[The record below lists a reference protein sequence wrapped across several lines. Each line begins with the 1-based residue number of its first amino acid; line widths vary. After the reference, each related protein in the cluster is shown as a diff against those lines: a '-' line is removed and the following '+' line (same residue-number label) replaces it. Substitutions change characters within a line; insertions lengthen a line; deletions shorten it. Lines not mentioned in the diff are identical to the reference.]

1 MAFGLAPFDP
11 VRELDRLERAM
22 RRGFEGALGR
32 FGEAMPTPAVEVTD
46 EGDHYQVRCELP
58 GVPEDAV
65 DITLNGN
72 VLSLRGEKRV
82 ERTLPGTEGRTGAKT
97 EGETGGKGT
106 QAEET
111 SRPLYSEV
119 FYGRF
124 ERVLTLP
131 DDIDTDK
138 VQASSKNGVFTIDI
152 GKKTQGRAK
161 KIEVT
166 RH

>member
-32 FGEAMPTPAVEVTD
+32 FGEAMSTPAVEVTD
-46 EGDHYQVRCELP
+46 EGDHYLVRCEVP

-65 DITLNGN
+65 EITLTGN
-72 VLSLRGEKRV
+72 VLSLRGEKKAEKRGK
-82 ERTLPGTEGRTGAKT
+82 TLEGKT
-97 EGETGGKGT
+97 EGEEGGEAKT
-106 QAEET
+106 AES
-111 SRPLYSEV
+111 SRPIYSEV
-119 FYGRF
+119 YYGSF
-124 ERVLTLP
+124 ERTLSLP
-131 DDIDTDK
+131 DDLDTDK
-138 VQASSKNGVFTIDI
+138 VQAKAKNGVFTVEI

>member
-22 RRGFEGALGR
+22 RRGFEGAFGR
-32 FGEAMPTPAVEVTD
+32 FGETMPTPAVEVTD
-46 EGDHYQVRCELP
+46 EGDHYLVRCEVP

-65 DITLNGN
+65 DITLTGN
-72 VLSLRGEKRV
+72 VLSLRGEKRL
-82 ERTLPGTEGRTGAKT
+82 EKQATPGGTGEAKET
-97 EGETGGKGT
+97 QGENQGEAA
-106 QAEET
+106 QR

-119 FYGRF
+119 YYGSF

-131 DDIDTDK
+131 DDIDAEK
-138 VQASSKNGVFTIDI
+138 VQANAKNGVLNIQI

>member
-32 FGEAMPTPAVEVTD
+32 FGEALPTPAVEVSD
-46 EGDHYQVRCELP
+46 EGDHYLVRCEIP

-65 DITLNGN
+65 EITLNGN

-82 ERTLPGTEGRTGAKT
+82 EKKGRTLEGQPAEAK
-97 EGETGGKGT
+97 EGDEAK
-106 QAEET
+106 T

-119 FYGRF
+119 FYGSF
-124 ERVLTLP
+124 ERTLSLP

-138 VQASSKNGVFTIDI
+138 VSASSKNGVFTVEV

>member
-11 VRELDRLERAM
+11 VRELDRLERVM

-46 EGDHYQVRCELP
+46 EGDHYLVRCEIP

-65 DITLNGN
+65 DITLTGN

-82 ERTLPGTEGRTGAKT
+82 ERRTPAGATREGKEEKQGST
-97 EGETGGKGT
+97 
-106 QAEET
+106 AEPT
-111 SRPLYSEV
+111 RPLYSEV
-119 FYGRF
+119 YYGRF

-138 VQASSKNGVFTIDI
+138 VQANAKNGVLAIEI

-161 KIEVT
+161 KIEVS

>member
-32 FGEAMPTPAVEVTD
+32 FGEGMPTPAVEVTD
-46 EGDHYQVRCELP
+46 EGDHYKVRCELP

-72 VLSLRGEKRV
+72 VLSLRGEKRY
-82 ERTLPGTEGRTGAKT
+82 EKT
-97 EGETGGKGT
+97 EPATEARAGGKGAKET
-106 QAEET
+106 KEAKEGEAEA
-111 SRPLYSEV
+111 RALYSEV

-131 DDIDTDK
+131 DDIDPERIE
-138 VQASSKNGVFTIDI
+138 ASAKNGVFTIEV